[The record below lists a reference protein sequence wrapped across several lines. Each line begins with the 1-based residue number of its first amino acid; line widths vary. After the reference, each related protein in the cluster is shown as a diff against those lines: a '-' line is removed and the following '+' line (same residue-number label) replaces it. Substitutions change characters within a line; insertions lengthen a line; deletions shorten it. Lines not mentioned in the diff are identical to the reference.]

1 MSITVMPN
9 LALAATSSLE
19 ASMALCTSTWLPAN
33 GILSLDGQSDDAIL
47 TLDSDALFQ
56 APCPTAT
63 IPTVSV
69 AVSDPATTDTG
80 GGSSLNLQDLG
91 DDGDPDDSPHFSD
104 FRDPFYAS
112 SFPICYALAATTVTA
127 YMLVIML
134 FITPRSFFD
143 SGVVYLGRPGGFT
156 NSSSGGVNIGG
167 RPWLQ
172 KLAALTVAI
181 SLTIAT
187 ADTFRIAKIQYIWG
201 VQNAKVLQ
209 NEVMGSTELKAIRI
223 VSDTFLWLAQA
234 QTLIRLFPRHREK
247 IIIMWAA
254 FFLIS
259 LDVIFSALNSFL
271 YSDPDSTGNSMP
283 KSFAHPIPAL
293 SYLFQLALGV
303 LYAAWVVYYAIMK
316 KRYSFYHPLMKN
328 MCLVAGI
335 SLGAI
340 LIPVVFFILDISK
353 PEFTGW
359 GDYVRWVGAA
369 AASVVVWEWVERIE
383 ALEREEKKDG
393 ILGREVFDGDDTL
406 EVNAAE
412 LPWSRKRKGY
422 KPKPGGDGDGRGVMV
437 TERERMPGEGGWP
450 AVSGIGGRHRER
462 DGSSGYGR
470 DNGLSGGT
478 AAERTSGPI
487 MRVAPW
493 ITRPPPVATP
503 VSRTDTTSA
512 ASSTVYAVRHQ
523 GGGSDGMPRAADSVA
538 SAPMRTA
545 ADGPRPESNQG
556 HRPVAEDAASTNQP
570 PSSVS
575 PGDSPTG
582 HIAIREPPRS
592 ADLEANSSSGG
603 GGRWQ
608 ALLRRGSGGTTSPV
622 QSSPRP
628 LSDTRSTITTRARID
643 TNRWD
648 IRGRL
653 EEFAMSQAERI
664 RERLRPT
671 TDTENLPV
679 MVIPAPARRG
689 AALQQVLEEEGEELG
704 SAAASALRRARG
716 SSSSSS
722 SEEVYEVRGRNTM
735 APAVYSRGTTGARER
750 PIPPTNPPLWPGVRN
765 RHLYD
770 DDDYSYDD
778 SVTET
783 SSVLSREHE
792 HEHEHEQEHGN
803 EHEPDPEPEPEIYT
817 GREDR
822 RTMPPGDPG
831 ASSS

>member
-1 MSITVMPN
+1 MSVTSMHHV
-9 LALAATSSLE
+9 AAHAATSALE
-19 ASMALCTSTWLPAN
+19 ASMALCTNTWLPAN
-33 GILSLDGQSDDAIL
+33 GILSLSGESDNAIL
-47 TLDSDALFQ
+47 TLDNDAFFQ

-69 AVSDPATTDTG
+69 AVPESTSTSDGDRDSGIT
-80 GGSSLNLQDLG
+80 LQDLG
-91 DDGDPDDSPHFSD
+91 DDGDDDDSPHFSD

-127 YMLVIML
+127 WMLVIML

-172 KLAALTVAI
+172 KLAALSVAI

-209 NEVMGSTELKAIRI
+209 NEVMGSTELKAIRV

-247 IIIMWAA
+247 IIIKWAA

-271 YSDPDSTGNSMP
+271 YSDPDSIGNSMP

-328 MCLVAGI
+328 ISLVAII

-340 LIPVVFFILDISK
+340 LTPVVFFILDISK
-353 PEFTGW
+353 PDFTGW

-406 EVNAAE
+406 EVDAAE
-412 LPWSRKRKGY
+412 VPWSRKRRGY
-422 KPKPGGDGDGRGVMV
+422 KVNSGDGRGVII
-437 TERERMPGEGGWP
+437 TSREQRPSEGNGWP
-450 AVSGIGGRHRER
+450 GVSVISNRHRER
-462 DGSSGYGR
+462 ERSTGRGR
-470 DNGLSGGT
+470 DTGDTSGT
-478 AAERTSGPI
+478 EVQRTSGHI
-487 MRVAPW
+487 L
-493 ITRPPPVATP
+493 RPPVWLSRPAPAVTP
-503 VSRTDTTSA
+503 ASRTDTTSA
-512 ASSTVYAVRHQ
+512 ASTVYAVRYQREHPQ
-523 GGGSDGMPRAADSVA
+523 TRPDLSRSESHNQNRSPVVEDSI
-538 SAPMRTA
+538 
-545 ADGPRPESNQG
+545 
-556 HRPVAEDAASTNQP
+556 STNQAL
-570 PSSVS
+570 SSIS
-575 PGDSPTG
+575 PGDSPAS
-582 HIAIREPPRS
+582 HIVIQEPRVP
-592 ADLEANSSSGG
+592 DLEANSSG

-608 ALLRRGSGGTTSPV
+608 TLLRRGSHGTTLTP
-622 QSSPRP
+622 QSPRAY
-628 LSDTRSTITTRARID
+628 SDARSAATSRGHMDA
-643 TNRWD
+643 NRWD
-648 IRGRL
+648 IRSRL
-653 EEFAMSQAERI
+653 EEFAASQAERF
-664 RERLRPT
+664 RERFRPT
-671 TDTENLPV
+671 TDTDNLPV

-689 AALQQVLEEEGEELG
+689 AALQQVLEEEGEDLSG
-704 SAAASALRRARG
+704 SVASVLRRARG
-716 SSSSSS
+716 SSSSST
-722 SEEVYEVRGRNTM
+722 SEEVYETRGRNHIGPT
-735 APAVYSRGTTGARER
+735 VYPTANAAASAYER
-750 PIPPTNPPLWPGVRN
+750 PIPASNPPLWPGVRN
-765 RHLYD
+765 RYLY
-770 DDDYSYDD
+770 DDDYSYDDD

-783 SSVLSREHE
+783 SSVISRDHDPD
-792 HEHEHEQEHGN
+792 
-803 EHEPDPEPEPEIYT
+803 EPDA
-817 GREDR
+817 GQEDR
-822 RTMPPGDPG
+822 NTTPPREPG
-831 ASSS
+831 PS

>member
-1 MSITVMPN
+1 MGN
-9 LALAATSSLE
+9 LAFAAATPPAE
-19 ASMALCTSTWLPAN
+19 ASMALCTSTWLPVN
-33 GILSLDGQSDDAIL
+33 GILSLDGRAGDGIW
-47 TLDSDALFQ
+47 TLDTDAFFQ

-69 AVSDPATTDTG
+69 EVSSPESTSSGD
-80 GGSSLNLQDLG
+80 SSLNLQDL
-91 DDGDPDDSPHFSD
+91 DDGDDDSPHFSD

-172 KLAALTVAI
+172 KVAALTVAI

-247 IIIMWAA
+247 IIIKWAA

-271 YSDPDSTGNSMP
+271 YSDPDSIGNSMP

-316 KRYSFYHPLMKN
+316 KRYAFYHPLMKN
-328 MCLVAGI
+328 MVLVAGI

-406 EVNAAE
+406 EVNASE

-422 KPKPGGDGDGRGVMV
+422 KGGGDDGRGVII
-437 TERERMPGEGGWP
+437 TEREQRPDHRGM
-450 AVSGIGGRHRER
+450 GRNDS
-462 DGSSGYGR
+462 DGT
-470 DNGLSGGT
+470 DP
-478 AAERTSGPI
+478 ERTSGGHI
-487 MRVAPW
+487 L
-493 ITRPPPVATP
+493 RPPVWLSRPAPAVIPA
-503 VSRTDTTSA
+503 SRTDTTSA
-512 ASSTVYAVRHQ
+512 ASTVYAVRYQ
-523 GGGSDGMPRAADSVA
+523 GGSDAMTRVAPHHPHAAADVS
-538 SAPMRTA
+538 
-545 ADGPRPESNQG
+545 RPENSLQG
-556 HRPVAEDAASTNQP
+556 RSPILDDTGSTNHT
-570 PSSVS
+570 PSSIS
-575 PGDSPTG
+575 PGDSPSG
-582 HIAIREPPRS
+582 HITIRETRP
-592 ADLEANSSSGG
+592 ADLEANSTGPG

-608 ALLRRGSGGTTSPV
+608 TLLRRANGSSSPV
-622 QSSPRP
+622 PRQSPRG
-628 LSDTRSTITTRARID
+628 LSDVRSAITTRARID

-648 IRGRL
+648 IRSRL
-653 EEFAMSQAERI
+653 EEFAVSQAERI

-671 TDTENLPV
+671 ADTDNLPV

-689 AALQQVLEEEGEELG
+689 AALQQVLEEEGEEL
-704 SAAASALRRARG
+704 SSSAASAIRRARG

-722 SEEVYEVRGRNTM
+722 SEEVYEVRGRNDM
-735 APAVYSRGTTGARER
+735 APGAYSATRPAHER
-750 PIPPTNPPLWPGVRN
+750 PIPPNNPPLWPGVRN
-765 RHLYD
+765 RYLYD

-778 SVTET
+778 DSLTET
-783 SSVLSREHE
+783 SSVMTREQHDHE
-792 HEHEHEQEHGN
+792 R
-803 EHEPDPEPEPEIYT
+803 EPDPDT
-817 GREDR
+817 GQGDR
-822 RTMPPGDPG
+822 QTPHTPGNG
-831 ASSS
+831 